1 MKKVIASF
9 IGGIALLAS
18 VTANASLIVNGS
30 FENNTVNA
38 GGWKSFNS
46 SQVDGWSSEAGIE
59 IWNNLFNVAA
69 FDGNNLAELNSAGS
83 GYQSLSQ
90 SFASEA
96 GQTYALDFAYTARD
110 TLNESFEVV
119 ISDANTASILF
130 SQVIAQTTRRQWNT
144 FNSVFVASSDET
156 VISFNSLTRGSN
168 GNLLDAVSV
177 TVPEPGS
184 LGLMA
189 LGLIALAS
197 GRLRKA

>member
-59 IWNNLFNVAA
+59 IWNNLNNFAA
-69 FDGNNLAELNSAGS
+69 FDGAQLAELNSNGS
-83 GYQSLSQ
+83 GYQSLYQ
-90 SFASEA
+90 SFASDA
-96 GQTYALDFAYTARD
+96 GQVYALDFAHTARD
-110 TLNESFEVV
+110 NLSESFKIV
-119 ISDANTASILF
+119 ISDANSDTTLF
-130 SQVIAQTTRRQWNT
+130 SEVITQTTRRQWNT
-144 FNSVFVASSDET
+144 FNTVFVASSDMT
-156 VISFNSLTRGSN
+156 TITFTSLNSGST

-184 LGLMA
+184 LGLMV
-189 LGLIALAS
+189 LGLIALVC
-197 GRLRKA
+197 GRARKA